1 MGSLFEDLDP
11 KSERQNLLK
20 TTILPAERGD
30 LLKKTKDL
38 EQKCKQLEDENLQF
52 RRTDKNRKYKIE
64 EIITLTKL
72 LLEKE
77 AGEEPLNPAIGKI
90 FFSIPEYYAQ
100 RNKKFNLTP
109 EDAFVLHQQLI
120 TNSKLMY
127 FDVKKVF
134 TEHLPDFAYH
144 YYVLQTTLRF

>member
-1 MGSLFEDLDP
+1 MGSLFDDLVP
-11 KSERQNLLK
+11 QSERTSPLK

-30 LLKKTKDL
+30 LLKKNKDL
-38 EQKCKQLEDENLQF
+38 ENRCQQLEDENLQF
-52 RRTDKNRKYKIE
+52 RRTDKNRKYKID
-64 EIITLTKL
+64 EIVHLMKL

-77 AGEEPLNPAIGKI
+77 AGDEPLNPAIGQI

-100 RNKKFNLTP
+100 RNKKCNLTP
-109 EDAFVLHQQLI
+109 QDAFVLHQQLI

-127 FDVKKVF
+127 FDVKKSF
-134 TEHLPDFAYH
+134 TEQLPDFAYH